1 MKLIGHKYNQF
12 ASVAKNLFRATAA
25 HDGVRRYGFNMSWLF
40 LEKIFRMAVGFTVGV
55 YVARKL
61 GPDNFGILNYAISF
75 AAIFSVLVNLGLDQI
90 LIRELIKRPRRRN
103 AFMGT
108 AFGLQATGFCL
119 MMILV
124 IISLYFTTSDLNT
137 KLIVLIIAGGY
148 LFQVFQTIDLY
159 FQSEVLSKY
168 VAVSQIITWSV
179 ISLLRFLCAYFEVP
193 LIYFA
198 WLEAGNMIL
207 TSVCYVAFYFLKR
220 GSLLKWK
227 FQPHLAVFLLK
238 NSWPLM
244 LTGMAYLVIIRID
257 QVLLKLLA
265 DDNAVGNY
273 SVAVR
278 LVELW
283 YFIPGLIRISFFP
296 AIINAKKISPV
307 HYMHR
312 MQQFYI
318 LMVWTGIFISLGF
331 GFSGKFIINLLYG
344 AKYAAA
350 GDIIYLYA
358 WLIFF
363 VCIGTAAGCW
373 TISENLTIY
382 ILCCNLG
389 LAAINF
395 TLIYLLI
402 PLMGIKGA
410 VWGML
415 ISQIIAAF
423 ILPLFSSKTRQTL
436 VFFIKALYPVPL
448 LREIILKKAKFPA

>member
-1 MKLIGHKYNQF
+1 MTFTGHKY
-12 ASVAKNLFRATAA
+12 SMLKNLFRATAA
-25 HDGVRRYGFNMSWLF
+25 HDGVRRYGFNMSWLL
-40 LEKIFRMAVGFTVGV
+40 LEKVFRMAVGFTVGV

-75 AAIFSVLVNLGLDQI
+75 AAIFSILVNLGLDQI
-90 LIRELIKRPRRRN
+90 LIRELVKRPRRRN
-103 AFMGT
+103 AVMGT

-124 IISLYFTTSDLNT
+124 VISLYFTTSDLNT
-137 KLIVLIIAGGY
+137 KLIVLIISGGY
-148 LFQVFQTIDLY
+148 LFQIFQTIDLY

-168 VAVSQIITWSV
+168 VAISQIITWSV
-179 ISLLRFLCAYFEVP
+179 ISLLRFLCACWEAP

-207 TSVCYVAFYFLKR
+207 TAVCYVAFYFMKR
-220 GSLLKWK
+220 GSLIKWK
-227 FQPHLAVFLLK
+227 FQTHLAVFLLK

-244 LTGMAYLVIIRID
+244 LTGMAYIICIRID

-265 DDNAVGNY
+265 DNNAVGNY

-278 LVELW
+278 LVELF
-283 YFIPGLIRISFFP
+283 YFIPMVIKISFFP
-296 AIINAKKISPV
+296 AIINAKKISPM

-318 LMVWTGIFISLGF
+318 LMVWTGIFISLSF
-331 GFSGKFIINLLYG
+331 GLSGRFIIHVLYG

-350 GDIIYLYA
+350 GDIIHLYA

-363 VCIGTAAGCW
+363 VCIGTASSFW
-373 TISENLTIY
+373 MLSENLTVY
-382 ILCCNLG
+382 ILYWSLG

-395 TLIYLLI
+395 TLVYLFI

-415 ISQIIAAF
+415 ITQVFGAF
-423 ILPLFSSKTRQTL
+423 IIPLFSGRTRQTL
-436 VFFIKALYPVPL
+436 VFFVKSLYPVPL
-448 LREIILKKAKFPA
+448 LREIIQKKAKFPA

>member
-1 MKLIGHKYNQF
+1 MTPIGHKYGML
-12 ASVAKNLFRATAA
+12 KNLFRATAA
-25 HDGVRRYGFNMSWLF
+25 HDGLRRYGFNMSWLL
-40 LEKIFRMAVGFTVGV
+40 LEKVFRMAVGFTVGV

-75 AAIFSVLVNLGLDQI
+75 AAIFSILVNLGLDQI
-90 LIRELIKRPRRRN
+90 LIRELVKRPRRRN
-103 AFMGT
+103 AVMGT

-137 KLIVLIIAGGY
+137 KLIVLIISGGY
-148 LFQVFQTIDLY
+148 LFQIFQTIDLY

-168 VAVSQIITWSV
+168 VAISQIITWSV
-179 ISLLRFLCAYFEVP
+179 ISLLRFLCACWEAP

-207 TSVCYVAFYFLKR
+207 TAVCYVAFYFMKR
-220 GSLLKWK
+220 GSLIKWK

-244 LTGMAYLVIIRID
+244 LTGMAYIICIRID

-265 DDNAVGNY
+265 DNNAVGNY

-278 LVELW
+278 LVELF
-283 YFIPGLIRISFFP
+283 YFIPMVIKISFFP
-296 AIINAKKISPV
+296 AIINAKKISPM

-318 LMVWTGIFISLGF
+318 LMVWTGIFISLSF
-331 GFSGKFIINLLYG
+331 GLSGRFIIHILYG

-350 GDIIYLYA
+350 GDIIHLYA

-363 VCIGTAAGCW
+363 VCFGTASSCW

-382 ILCCNLG
+382 IMCCSLL
-389 LAAINF
+389 LAVINF
-395 TLIYLLI
+395 TLVYLFI

-415 ISQIIAAF
+415 IAQVVGAF
-423 ILPLFSSKTRQTL
+423 IFPLFSGKTRQTL
-436 VFFIKALYPVPL
+436 VFFIKSLYPVPL

>member
-1 MKLIGHKYNQF
+1 MTPIGHKYGML
-12 ASVAKNLFRATAA
+12 KNLFRATAA
-25 HDGVRRYGFNMSWLF
+25 HDGVRRYGFNMSWLL
-40 LEKIFRMAVGFTVGV
+40 LEKVFRMAVGFTVGV

-75 AAIFSVLVNLGLDQI
+75 AAIFSILVNLGLDQI
-90 LIRELIKRPRRRN
+90 LIRELVKRPRRRN
-103 AFMGT
+103 AVMGT

-124 IISLYFTTSDLNT
+124 IISLYFTTSDMNT
-137 KLIVLIIAGGY
+137 KLIVLIISGGY
-148 LFQVFQTIDLY
+148 LFQIFQTIDLY

-168 VAVSQIITWSV
+168 VAISQIITWSV
-179 ISLLRFLCAYFEVP
+179 ISLLRFLCAWLEVP

-207 TSVCYVAFYFLKR
+207 TAVCYVAFYFMKR
-220 GSLLKWK
+220 GSLIKWK

-244 LTGMAYLVIIRID
+244 LTGMAYIICIRID

-265 DDNAVGNY
+265 DNNAVGNY

-278 LVELW
+278 LVELF
-283 YFIPGLIRISFFP
+283 YFIPMVIKISFFP
-296 AIINAKKISPV
+296 AIINAKKISPM

-318 LMVWTGIFISLGF
+318 LMVWTGIFISLSF
-331 GFSGKFIINLLYG
+331 GLSGRFIIHILYG

-350 GDIIYLYA
+350 GDIIHLYA
-358 WLIFF
+358 WLIYF
-363 VCIGTAAGCW
+363 VCIGIAASCW

-382 ILCCNLG
+382 ILCCNLVQ
-389 LAAINF
+389 AAINF
-395 TLIYLLI
+395 TLVYLFI
-402 PLMGIKGA
+402 PPMGIKGA

-415 ISQIIAAF
+415 IAQVVGAF
-423 ILPLFSSKTRQTL
+423 IFPLFSFKTRQSL
-436 VFFIKALYPVPL
+436 VFIIKSLYPVPL
-448 LREIILKKAKFPA
+448 LREIIIKKAKFPA

>member
-1 MKLIGHKYNQF
+1 MTPIGHKYGML
-12 ASVAKNLFRATAA
+12 KNLFRATAA
-25 HDGVRRYGFNMSWLF
+25 HDGVRRYGFNMSWLL
-40 LEKIFRMAVGFTVGV
+40 LEKVFRMAVGFTVGV

-75 AAIFSVLVNLGLDQI
+75 AAIFSILVNLGLDQI
-90 LIRELIKRPRRRN
+90 LIRELVKRPRRRN
-103 AFMGT
+103 AVMGT

-124 IISLYFTTSDLNT
+124 IISLYFTTSDMNT
-137 KLIVLIIAGGY
+137 KLIVLIISGGY
-148 LFQVFQTIDLY
+148 LFQIFQTIDLY

-168 VAVSQIITWSV
+168 VAISQIITWSV
-179 ISLLRFLCAYFEVP
+179 ISLLRFLCAWLEVP

-207 TSVCYVAFYFLKR
+207 TAVCYVAFYFMKR
-220 GSLLKWK
+220 GSLIKWK

-244 LTGMAYLVIIRID
+244 LTGMAYIICIRID

-265 DDNAVGNY
+265 DNNAVGNY

-278 LVELW
+278 LVELF
-283 YFIPGLIRISFFP
+283 YFIPMVIKISFFP
-296 AIINAKKISPV
+296 AIINAKKISPM

-318 LMVWTGIFISLGF
+318 LMVWTGIFISLSF
-331 GFSGKFIINLLYG
+331 GLSGRFIIHILYG

-350 GDIIYLYA
+350 GDIIHLYA

-363 VCIGTAAGCW
+363 VCIGIAASCW

-382 ILCCNLG
+382 ILCCNLVQ
-389 LAAINF
+389 AAINF
-395 TLIYLLI
+395 TLVYLFI
-402 PLMGIKGA
+402 PPMGIKGA

-415 ISQIIAAF
+415 IAQVVGAF
-423 ILPLFSSKTRQTL
+423 IFPLFSFKTRQSL
-436 VFFIKALYPVPL
+436 VFIIKSLYPVPL
-448 LREIILKKAKFPA
+448 LREIIIKKAKFPA

>member
-1 MKLIGHKYNQF
+1 MTLIGYKY
-12 ASVAKNLFRATAA
+12 SMLKNLFRATAA
-25 HDGVRRYGFNMSWLF
+25 HDGVRRYGFNMSWLL
-40 LEKIFRMAVGFTVGV
+40 LEKVFRMAVGFTVGV

-75 AAIFSVLVNLGLDQI
+75 AAIFSILVNLGLDQI
-90 LIRELIKRPRRRN
+90 LIRELVKRPRRRN
-103 AFMGT
+103 AIMGT

-124 IISLYFTTSDLNT
+124 IISLYFTSGDMNT
-137 KLIVLIIAGGY
+137 KLIVLIISGGY
-148 LFQVFQTIDLY
+148 LFQIFQTIDLY

-168 VAVSQIITWSV
+168 VAISQIITWSV
-179 ISLLRFLCAYFEVP
+179 ISLLRFLCAWGEVP

-198 WLEAGNMIL
+198 WLEAGNMIF
-207 TSVCYVAFYFLKR
+207 TAVCYVAFYFMKR
-220 GSLLKWK
+220 GSPAKWQ

-244 LTGMAYLVIIRID
+244 LTGMAYIICIRID

-265 DDNAVGNY
+265 DNNAVGNY
-273 SVAVR
+273 AVAVR
-278 LVELW
+278 LVELF
-283 YFIPGLIRISFFP
+283 YFIPMVIKISFFP
-296 AIINAKKISPV
+296 AIINAKKISPM

-318 LMVWTGIFISLGF
+318 LMVWTGIFISLSF
-331 GFSGKFIINLLYG
+331 GLSGRFIIHVLYG

-350 GDIIYLYA
+350 GDIIHLYA

-363 VCIGTAAGCW
+363 VCIGIAAGCW
-373 TISENLTIY
+373 TISENLTVY

-395 TLIYLLI
+395 TLVYLFI
-402 PLMGIKGA
+402 PIMGIKGA

-415 ISQIIAAF
+415 IAQVVGAF
-423 ILPLFSSKTRQTL
+423 IFPLFSGKTRQTL
-436 VFFIKALYPVPL
+436 VFFIKSLYPVPL